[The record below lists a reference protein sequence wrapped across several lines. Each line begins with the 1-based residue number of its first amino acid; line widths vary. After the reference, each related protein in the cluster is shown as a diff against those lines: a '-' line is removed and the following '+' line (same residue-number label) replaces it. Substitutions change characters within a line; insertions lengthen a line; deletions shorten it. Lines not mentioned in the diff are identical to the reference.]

1 MEQRLNERR
10 SKIRIRHV
18 VKFVVYGSPLTINNL
33 PQSKTMDEIVNK
45 VAQSSLMVFDLEDYY
60 PESHVVEV
68 DISQWL
74 SEGFLLKEADFRAQL
89 KDTDWSKYQDKY
101 VALYCA
107 TDAILPAWAFALV
120 AVHLATYALHVVHGT
135 KELAVIAW
143 YEDILKKLDY
153 TDYIDKPV
161 ILKGCSKK
169 AVPNQVYT
177 VAIQKLQKVAKSV
190 MFGEACS
197 AVPLYKRK

>member
-1 MEQRLNERR
+1 
-10 SKIRIRHV
+10 
-18 VKFVVYGSPLTINNL
+18 
-33 PQSKTMDEIVNK
+33 MDEIVNK

-60 PESHVVEV
+60 PDNHVVDL

-74 SEGFLLKEADFRAQL
+74 VEGFILKETDFRALL
-89 KDTDWSKYQDKY
+89 KSTDFSSYQDKY
-101 VALYCA
+101 VAIYCSSE
-107 TDAILPAWAFALV
+107 AILPAWTFALV
-120 AVHLATYALHVVHGT
+120 AANIVPYALKVIHGN
-135 KELAVIAW
+135 KELAVITW
-143 YEDILKKLDY
+143 YQDILNKLDY
-153 TDYIDKPV
+153 TDYFQKPV

-177 VAIQKLQKVAKSV
+177 LAIQKIMKVAKSV